1 MEIRSSLNR
10 QERHSR
16 TLTNHPPFST
26 ILKLLIL
33 TGQRRS
39 QIWKLQ
45 PHWIEDDLIT
55 FPRERPANVFW

>member
-1 MEIRSSLNR
+1 VLSDNELKVIW
-10 QERHSR
+10 HY
-16 TLTNHPPFST
+16 NHPPFST